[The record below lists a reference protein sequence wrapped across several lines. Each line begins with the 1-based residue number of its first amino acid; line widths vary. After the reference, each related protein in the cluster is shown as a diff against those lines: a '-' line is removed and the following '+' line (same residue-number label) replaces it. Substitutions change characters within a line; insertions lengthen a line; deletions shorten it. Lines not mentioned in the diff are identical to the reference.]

1 LKREKLL
8 CDLDYLKLIDTQ
20 NMLDIVKMLPEQMEH
35 SANLSQSLDMSG
47 IDANSLTGIII
58 SGMGGS
64 AIGGDIIRNLA
75 FETCPCPIFNFRD
88 YKLPKFSNKNTLVI
102 STSYSGNTEET
113 ISTFKDSLSRGCKN
127 LAITSGGKLEEL
139 CKENNVPY
147 VKLPSGIPPR
157 TAIGYLLTPMIVIFN
172 RLGFLSENDNIE
184 KTVQHLRDFRPN
196 LLPET
201 DTKTNPAKQIAVKI
215 HTSIPAI
222 YSTAKYSSIARR
234 WRNQLNENA
243 KMLAISGVFPEM
255 NHNDI
260 VAWEKDRRVHL
271 FSAIIFREEG
281 EPAEIRERIELTK
294 ELVMGNAKKM
304 IEVWAEG
311 NSMLERMMHAFYLGD
326 FVSIYAAILNG
337 YDPTPVPAIERL
349 KKELQERRAK
359 KNELKNE

>member
-1 LKREKLL
+1 MRREKLL
-8 CDLDYLKLIDTQ
+8 CDLEYLKLIDTQ
-20 NMLDIVKMLPEQMEH
+20 NMLEIVKALPEQMEH
-35 SANLSQSLDMSG
+35 AAAVAKELDMSA
-47 IDANSLTGIII
+47 IDANAISGIII

-88 YKLPKFSNKNTLVI
+88 YKLPKFSNENSLVL

-113 ISTFKDSLSRGCKN
+113 ISTFHDSLARGCKN

-139 CKENNVPY
+139 CKEHNVPY

-157 TAIGYLLTPMIVIFN
+157 TAIGYLLTPMIVIFK
-172 RLGFLSENDNIE
+172 RLGYIAENDDIAQ
-184 KTVQHLRDFRPN
+184 TIQHLKDFRPK
-196 LLPET
+196 LLPEN
-201 DTKTNPAKQIAVKI
+201 DTKANPAKQIAAKI

-271 FSAIIFREEG
+271 FSAVIFREQG
-281 EPAEIRERIELTK
+281 ELPEITERIELTK
-294 ELVMGNAKKM
+294 KLVMGNAKKM

-311 NSMLERMMHAFYLGD
+311 DSMLERMMHAFFLGD

-349 KKELQERRAK
+349 KRELHERRAK
-359 KNELKNE
+359 KANY